1 MGIEENAKQSILE
14 WMCSAKLQV
23 SGITNVLERLG
34 IRNIV
39 ILNVVQPNAF
49 LCVTRKGEVYLL
61 YVQAD
66 CEKAWAWVDHNGERR
81 YFLVEK
87 GIIQR
92 A

>member
-14 WMCSAKLQV
+14 WIQSAKLHLDFT
-23 SGITNVLERLG
+23 SALEKLG
-34 IRNIV
+34 IHNIV
-39 ILNVVQPNAF
+39 HLNVVESNVFACTTKKAERF
-49 LCVTRKGEVYLL
+49 LLHL
-61 YVQAD
+61 QAD
-66 CEKAWAWVDHNGERR
+66 CKKAWAWVDHNGERR